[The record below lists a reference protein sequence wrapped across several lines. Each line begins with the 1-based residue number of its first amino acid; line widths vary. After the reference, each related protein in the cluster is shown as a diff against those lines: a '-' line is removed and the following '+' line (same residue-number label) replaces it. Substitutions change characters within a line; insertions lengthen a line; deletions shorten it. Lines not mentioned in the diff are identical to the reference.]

1 MQLMSLFQ
9 ESSIQCLFMSSSSK
23 NVVPIQPNSKPTR
36 NILPMGFNGSIVST
50 SIGKTQN
57 LASGSS
63 GVTPSGNVCIVLNLV
78 PLPASQ
84 SAARRPRLL
93 PRPPRPVGSFT
104 NNSVY
109 SQQLSRASK
118 KPMNGQQPDIDSS
131 KPHVCEE
138 CGKGFSRK
146 SDLKRHTSTHS
157 GERPYTCMQC
167 DFKTSRKD
175 FLKVHER
182 KKHDSEFVKPI
193 SCSNC
198 GKRFALNSQLK
209 IHMRVHS
216 GDHPFACTE
225 CNYTT
230 TQKGNLKTHIL
241 SKHPHLDLGFCLQG
255 IADENDMQPDKI
267 HSCNICSKSFSR
279 KSDLKRH
286 EATHSGERPFSCDQ
300 CDFKTG
306 RKDFLKHHQ
315 QTKHQ
320 SDFVKP
326 ISCSSCGK
334 RFSLNSQLKIHMR
347 IHTGE
352 HPFECDLCDYTTT
365 QKGNL
370 KTHMRLKHPSVQS
383 DVIKAKP
390 YECSTCSKRF
400 LNKASLKA
408 HIVIHTG
415 QWPYACSM
423 CPNKYAESL
432 KRHEKVNHS
441 ELLPEALK
449 PHSCDVCNKRF
460 YSASKL
466 KVHKMVHSGEQPFC
480 CDRCDFKTA
489 WKRSLTKHQHVKHG
503 MSENSGHVSQIAM
516 TRHVREMVPSLSD
529 LTPSL
534 QMHMAPTMHHMPQSV
549 PSMRDLSSN
558 LRDITTNMNP
568 MRDHIMTPNQIP
580 SMRDLTSNLNGCD
593 GLHVPIPHPH
603 DYNRL
608 FFHMNPMGPNL
619 GHAMMEKK

>member
-1 MQLMSLFQ
+1 
-9 ESSIQCLFMSSSSK
+9 MSSPTK
-23 NVVPIQPNSKPTR
+23 NVVPIQPNSKQTR
-36 NILPMGFNGSIVST
+36 NILPMGFNGAIVST
-50 SIGKTQN
+50 PAAQTAN
-57 LASGSS
+57 VTPGSTAI
-63 GVTPSGNVCIVLNLV
+63 TPSGNVCIVLNLV

-84 SAARRPRLL
+84 SVVRRPRLL
-93 PRPPRPVGSFT
+93 PRPPRPVGSLT

-109 SQQLSRASK
+109 SQQLSRANRK
-118 KPMNGQQPDIDSS
+118 QTNGHQLDIDSS
-131 KPHVCEE
+131 KTHICDE

-146 SDLKRHTSTHS
+146 SDLKRHASTHS

-182 KKHDSEFVKPI
+182 KKHDANFVKPI
-193 SCSNC
+193 SCPTC
-198 GKRFALNSQLK
+198 GKCFALNSQLK
-209 IHMRVHS
+209 IHLRIHN
-216 GDHPFACTE
+216 GEHPFACND
-225 CNYTT
+225 CSYTT
-230 TQKGNLKTHIL
+230 TQKGNLKNHVL
-241 SKHPHLDLGFCLQG
+241 SKHPQLNLDFCLQSLG
-255 IADENDMQPDKI
+255 DESNVQPDKC
-267 HSCNICSKSFSR
+267 HSCNICSKRFSR

-286 EATHSGERPFSCDQ
+286 EATHSGERPFCCDQ

-320 SDFVKP
+320 VDFVKP
-326 ISCSSCGK
+326 ISCSTCGK

-352 HPFECDLCDYTTT
+352 HPFECDFCDYSTT

-370 KTHMRLKHPSVQS
+370 KTHLRFKHPSVQL
-383 DVIKAKP
+383 DENKAKP
-390 YECSTCSKRF
+390 FECSTCSKRF

-408 HIVIHTG
+408 HMVVHTG
-415 QWPYACSM
+415 QWPYACNM
-423 CPNKYAESL
+423 CPNKYKYAESL

-441 ELLPEALK
+441 ELLPEAVK

-480 CDRCDFKTA
+480 CDQCDFKTA

-503 MSENSGHVSQIAM
+503 VSENSGPISQIM
-516 TRHVREMVPSLSD
+516 VNRHVREMVPSLSD

-534 QMHMAPTMHHMPQSV
+534 QMHMAPTMHHMPQTI

-558 LRDITTNMNP
+558 MRDITANINP
-568 MRDHIMTPNQIP
+568 IRDPLMTPNQVP
-580 SMRDLTSNLNGCD
+580 SMRDLTSGLSGCES
-593 GLHVPIPHPH
+593 LHVPITQPH

-608 FFHMNPMGPNL
+608 FFHVNGTSPNL
-619 GHAMMEKK
+619 SHPIVDKK